1 MPLRRFSPGLK
12 AQFAFGMVF
21 LFVQPDASA
30 ADISAQQIGGVI
42 IPQAFSQALQDGMSV
57 PLYIHLAGSQGRQD
71 DQRIGSAFIWLD
83 HGQLRIRKIQLEE
96 SEDNA
101 SVSEQTRQQ
110 LMALANAPFNEALTI
125 PLTDNAQL
133 DLSLRQLLLQL
144 VVKREALGTVLRSRS
159 EDIGQSSVNTLS
171 SNLSYNFGIYNNQ
184 LRNGGSNTSSYLSLN
199 NVTALREHHV
209 VLDGS
214 LYGIGSGRVIS
225 KRTQRVN
232 KLFSRGRGV
241 GAPLAWQIWG
251 GSFHM
256 DRWSEN
262 GKKTRPAKESW
273 LAGAST
279 SGSLS
284 TLSWAATGYG
294 YDNQAVGETRLTLP
308 LGGAINVNLQNM
320 LASDSSWSNIA
331 SISATLPGGFSSLWV
346 NQEKTRIGNQLR
358 RSDADN
364 RAIGGTLN
372 LNSLWSKLGTFSIS
386 YNDDR
391 RYNSHYYTADY
402 YQNVYSGPFGS
413 LGLRAGI
420 QRYNNGDSNAN
431 TGKYIALDLS
441 LPLGNWFSAG
451 MTHQNG
457 YTMANLSARK
467 QFDEGTIRTV
477 GANLSRAISGDT
489 GDDKTL
495 SGGAYAQFDARYAS
509 GTLNVNSAADGYV
522 NTNLTANGSV
532 GWQGKNIAA
541 SGRTDG
547 NAGVI
552 FNTGLEDDGQISAKI
567 NGRIFPLNGKRNY
580 LPLSPYG
587 RYEVELQNSKN
598 SLDSYDI
605 VSGRK
610 SHLTLYPGNVAVIE
624 PEVKQMVTVSGRIRA
639 EDGTL
644 LANARINNH
653 IGRTRTDENG
663 EFVMDVDKKYPTID
677 FRYSGNKTC
686 EVALELNQ
694 ARGAV
699 WVGDVVCSGLSS
711 WAAVTQTG
719 EENES

>member
-83 HGQLRIRKIQLEE
+83 DGQLRIRKIQLEE

-171 SNLSYNFGIYNNQ
+171 SNLSYNLGVYNNQ
-184 LRNGGSNTSSYLSLN
+184 LRNGG
-199 NVTALREHHV
+199 
-209 VLDGS
+209 
-214 LYGIGSGRVIS
+214 
-225 KRTQRVN
+225 
-232 KLFSRGRGV
+232 
-241 GAPLAWQIWG
+241 
-251 GSFHM
+251 
-256 DRWSEN
+256 
-262 GKKTRPAKESW
+262 
-273 LAGAST
+273 
-279 SGSLS
+279 
-284 TLSWAATGYG
+284 
-294 YDNQAVGETRLTLP
+294 
-308 LGGAINVNLQNM
+308 
-320 LASDSSWSNIA
+320 

-402 YQNVYSGPFGS
+402 YQNVYSGTFGS

-509 GTLNVNSAADGYV
+509 GTLNVNSAADGYI